1 MNNYSKIYLDHS
13 ATTPMDG
20 GVYDAMK
27 PYFMEKFGNP
37 ASIHTVGQE
46 GIVAVDESREK
57 VADYLNCKT
66 SEIIFTSGAT
76 ESNNLAIKGVINASS
91 VEKPHIITT
100 SIEHLAVMETCKYLE
115 KEGVEVTYLK
125 VNRDGIINISE
136 LESSIKKSTILV
148 SIMFANNE
156 VGSIQPIKKIGKL
169 IDKVNHERVEKIFFH
184 TDAVQAIQYLD
195 CRPKIY
201 NIDLLSLSA
210 HKFYGPKGVGVLY
223 VKNGTKIDKIQHGGH
238 QEYNKRAG
246 TLNVPGIVGLG
257 KAIENISKDQKGMYQ
272 NSAKLK
278 LRFINKIKNNIPD
291 VYINGS
297 VEKSL
302 PNIVNIRFDKIEGES
317 ILLSLDFAGVA
328 VSTGSA
334 CTSGT
339 LEPSHVLLAMG
350 VAKEKAHG
358 SIRFSLGKDNTTN
371 EIDKV
376 LEILSNIVKKLR
388 KMSPIK

>member
-1 MNNYSKIYLDHS
+1 MNNNSKIYLDHS
-13 ATTPMDG
+13 ATTPMDS
-20 GVYDAMK
+20 GVFDAMK

-37 ASIHTVGQE
+37 ASIHTTGQE

-57 VADYLNCKT
+57 LADYLDCKT

-76 ESNNLAIKGVINASS
+76 ESNNLAIKGVIEAKN

-100 SIEHLAVMETCKYLE
+100 AIEHMAVMETCGYLE
-115 KEGVEVTYLK
+115 KRGVEVTYLK
-125 VNRDGIINISE
+125 VNKDGIINISE
-136 LESSIKKSTILV
+136 LEGSIKKNTVLV

-156 VGSIQPIKKIGKL
+156 VGSIQPIRKVGKL
-169 IDKVNHERVEKIFFH
+169 IEKISNERKEKIYFH
-184 TDAVQAIQYLD
+184 TDAVQAIQFLD
-195 CRPKIY
+195 CRPQIY

-210 HKFYGPKGVGVLY
+210 HKIYGPKGIGVLY

-257 KAIENISKDQKGMYQ
+257 NAIENISNNQKELYE

-278 LRFINKIKNNIPD
+278 LRLISKIKKYIPD
-291 VYINGS
+291 ANINGTI
-297 VEKSL
+297 EKSL

-317 ILLSLDFAGVA
+317 ILLSLDFAGIA

-358 SIRFSLGKDNTTN
+358 SIRFSLGKNNTAK
-371 EIDKV
+371 EIDKL
-376 LEILSNIVKKLR
+376 LEILPNIVKKLR